1 MIWGVVWEM
10 KKAIKK
16 PSFFIHT
23 HFPSPPD
30 SREKCVKMTGSVT
43 AGGWNF
49 SGEKKRKTQRL
60 LQYVPEMHVFPAG
73 PKIFNYKTGQN
84 TGGTGCVRA

>member
-1 MIWGVVWEM
+1 
-10 KKAIKK
+10 
-16 PSFFIHT
+16 
-23 HFPSPPD
+23 
-30 SREKCVKMTGSVT
+30 MTGSVT

-73 PKIFNYKTGQN
+73 PKKFNYKTGQN
-84 TGGTGCVRA
+84 TGGTGSVRA